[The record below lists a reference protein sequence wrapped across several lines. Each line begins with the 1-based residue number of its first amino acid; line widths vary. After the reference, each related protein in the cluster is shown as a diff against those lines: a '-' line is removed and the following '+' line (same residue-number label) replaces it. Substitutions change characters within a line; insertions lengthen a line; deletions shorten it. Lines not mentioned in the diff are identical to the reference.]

1 MSRRQSQVN
10 DITGSIASLRTILED
25 YPTLGTMQF
34 TPQTAIELL
43 LEIVRLFGISYTEV
57 LNWISRLLSGEL
69 ISQKI
74 ITAASK
80 GLDKLGKSN
89 DRGDTKDTS
98 DTNDTGDTE
107 DSSKTGLLDIIEIA
121 IKSVLLA
128 NFQGMYTCTVN
139 PFLPDNLM
147 LSSQGNTP
155 YRDLSYDA
163 NDGDNRGGMRLNV
176 DGIDLFG
183 VLRNI
188 PTSKV
193 GKNFYFDTTTR
204 LVNRGWDSLLPSELY
219 KSFDFNAFLWYVI
232 NKSEGVSSDIERK
245 KCTWDNRVPNL
256 RKFRRANDIK
266 YLDAFLDAP
275 SEVTAP
281 NKNGKVKKLY
291 QSNKINGLTKKGIVI
306 CDYDKSPVDV
316 RNGDSITIWA
326 NADRYYKTRK
336 IWGQKCHLYESKDA
350 LDEAVKKRK
359 SGKYK
364 HGDAYRDGD
373 KITMYTSNTTTKDFN
388 GDGFYVNKTIYEFNF
403 DFIYSLKLFDSKV
416 LVMSILNSLLSL
428 IRGVSLNASL
438 TIEQRAMTVKIEQ
451 MISKAIELD
460 DQEIDNSSYDFDNT
474 VYDAMLEQGNNDA
487 LSDEEREALNNYI
500 NGIDNAATY
509 DEQTTA
515 ISSAISAFTYNV
527 ITTEDEGETSF
538 KFGLYG
544 STNLRDMFN
553 LLIKEI
559 VVDLVMQVLTPK
571 VMVLYAVNSY
581 VMGGDMEEVFKINDW
596 DKVLMSWKNLILN
609 MTRQIKDIIIKEL
622 YNWVVSKISPLIKL
636 FVEKLTLEA
645 LNYYTD
651 LITQLIEDC
660 TDMAS
665 SFNSSNTVIDNVN
678 YADIIPTQTQP
689 E

>member
-74 ITAASK
+74 INAASK

-89 DRGDTKDTS
+89 DNGDTKDTS
-98 DTNDTGDTE
+98 DTNDTGDV
-107 DSSKTGLLDIIEIA
+107 SKTGLLDIIEIA

-147 LSSQGNTP
+147 LSSQGNIP

-163 NDGDNRGGMRLNV
+163 NNGDNRGGMRLNV

-188 PTSKV
+188 PTSKT

-232 NKSEGVSSDIERK
+232 NKSEGVSDMTERK

-256 RKFRRANDIK
+256 QKFRRANDEK
-266 YLDAFLDAP
+266 LLNAFLEAP

-281 NKNGKVKKLY
+281 NAKDNVKRLY

-306 CDYDKSPVDV
+306 CDYDKSHVDV
-316 RNGDSITIWA
+316 INGDSITIWA

-336 IWGQKCHLYESKDA
+336 IWGQKCHLYDSKDA
-350 LDEAVKKRK
+350 LDEEVKRK
-359 SGKYK
+359 SRKYK
-364 HGDAYRDGD
+364 HGDAYWVDD
-373 KITMYTSNTTTKDFN
+373 CIKMYTSSTELKTFCGND
-388 GDGFYVNKTIYEFNF
+388 FYVNKTIYEFNF

-428 IRGVSLNASL
+428 TRGVSLNASL
-438 TIEQRAMTVKIEQ
+438 TIEQRAMAVKIEQ
-451 MISKAIELD
+451 MISKTIELD

-474 VYDAMLEQGNNDA
+474 AYDAMLEQGNNAA
-487 LSDEEREALNNYI
+487 LSDEEQEALNNYI

-527 ITTEDEGETSF
+527 ITTEDEGGTSS

-581 VMGGDMEEVFKINDW
+581 VMGGDMEDVFKINDW
-596 DKVLMSWKNLILN
+596 DKVLDSWKNLIIN
-609 MTRQIKDIIIKEL
+609 MTCQIKDIIIKEL

-651 LITQLIEDC
+651 LITQLIENC

>member
-74 ITAASK
+74 INAASK

-89 DRGDTKDTS
+89 DNGDTKDTS
-98 DTNDTGDTE
+98 DTNDTGDV
-107 DSSKTGLLDIIEIA
+107 SKTGLLDIIEIA

-147 LSSQGNTP
+147 LSSQGNIP

-163 NDGDNRGGMRLNV
+163 NNGDNRGGMRLNV

-188 PTSKV
+188 PTSKT

-232 NKSEGVSSDIERK
+232 NKSEGVSDMTERK

-256 RKFRRANDIK
+256 QKFRRANDEK
-266 YLDAFLDAP
+266 LLNAFLEAP

-281 NKNGKVKKLY
+281 NAKDNVKRLY

-306 CDYDKSPVDV
+306 CDYDKSHVDV
-316 RNGDSITIWA
+316 INGDSITIWA

-336 IWGQKCHLYESKDA
+336 IWGQKCHLYDSKDA
-350 LDEAVKKRK
+350 LDEEVKKRK
-359 SGKYK
+359 SHKYK
-364 HGDAYRDGD
+364 HGDAYWVDD
-373 KITMYTSNTTTKDFN
+373 CIKMYTSSTELKTFCGND
-388 GDGFYVNKTIYEFNF
+388 FYVNKTIYEFNF

-428 IRGVSLNASL
+428 TRGVSLNASL
-438 TIEQRAMTVKIEQ
+438 TIEQRAMAVKIEQ
-451 MISKAIELD
+451 MISKTIELD

-474 VYDAMLEQGNNDA
+474 AYDAMLEQGNNAA
-487 LSDEEREALNNYI
+487 LSDEEQEALNNYI

-527 ITTEDEGETSF
+527 ITTEDEGGTSS

-581 VMGGDMEEVFKINDW
+581 VMGGDMEDVFKINDW
-596 DKVLMSWKNLILN
+596 DKVLDSWKNLIIN
-609 MTRQIKDIIIKEL
+609 MTCQIKDIIIKEL

-651 LITQLIEDC
+651 LITQLIENC

>member
-74 ITAASK
+74 INAASK

-89 DRGDTKDTS
+89 DNGDTNDTS
-98 DTNDTGDTE
+98 DTNDTGDV
-107 DSSKTGLLDIIEIA
+107 SKTGLLDIIEFA

-147 LSSQGNTP
+147 LSSQGDTP
-155 YRDLSYDA
+155 HRDLSYDV
-163 NDGDNRGGMRLNV
+163 NNGDNRGGMRLNV

-188 PTSKV
+188 PTSKT

-232 NKSEGVSSDIERK
+232 NKSEGVSNETERK

-256 RKFRRANDIK
+256 RKFRRANDEK
-266 YLDAFLDAP
+266 LLNDFLEAP

-281 NKNGKVKKLY
+281 NAKDKVKRLY
-291 QSNKINGLTKKGIVI
+291 RSNKINGLTKKGIVI

-336 IWGQKCHLYESKDA
+336 IWGQKCHLYDSIDA
-350 LDEAVKKRK
+350 LNEAVKKRK

-364 HGDAYRDGD
+364 HGDAYRQGD
-373 KITMYTSNTTTKDFN
+373 DIIMYTSSTHAKTFN
-388 GDGFYVNKTIYEFNF
+388 GEGFYVNKTIYEFNF

-438 TIEQRAMTVKIEQ
+438 TIEQRAMAVKIEQ
-451 MISKAIELD
+451 MISKTIELD
-460 DQEIDNSSYDFDNT
+460 DQEIDNSSFDFDNT
-474 VYDAMLEQGNNDA
+474 AYDAMLEQGNNAA

-500 NGIDNAATY
+500 SGIDNAATY
-509 DEQTTA
+509 DEQTTTIA
-515 ISSAISAFTYNV
+515 SAISAFTYNV
-527 ITTEDEGETSF
+527 ITTEDEGGTSS

-571 VMVLYAVNSY
+571 VIVLYAVNSY
-581 VMGGDMEEVFKINDW
+581 VMGGDMEDVFKINDW
-596 DKVLMSWKNLILN
+596 DKLLDSWKNLIIN
-609 MTRQIKDIIIKEL
+609 MTCQIKDIIIKEL

-651 LITQLIEDC
+651 LITQLIENC